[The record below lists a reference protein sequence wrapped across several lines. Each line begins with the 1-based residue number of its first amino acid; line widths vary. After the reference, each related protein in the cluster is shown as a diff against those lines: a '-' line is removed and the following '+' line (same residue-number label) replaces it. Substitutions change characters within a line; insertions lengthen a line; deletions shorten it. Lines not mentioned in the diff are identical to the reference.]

1 MNILNQ
7 KIKRNVQVLILKII
21 KGDKQNNKKVYF
33 YKIN

>member
-21 KGDKQNNKKVYF
+21 KGNKQNNKRF
-33 YKIN
+33 IFIKIN